1 MTARFFALAVVAAG
15 LAGCAASPAGTTST
29 GSTSPGPAYEREM
42 RDGRP
47 GLFGDLTW
55 NIDLSGK
62 PKAAEQA
69 APQTGA
75 APQQAAAPAGAAAA
89 GAAAASVPPMTASEQ
104 EEFKKWQ
111 ESAGASERQEFEEWR
126 AWQEWKR
133 KNPK

>member
-1 MTARFFALAVVAAG
+1 MKARFVALSVGAAG
-15 LAGCAASPAGTTST
+15 LAGCATDYVPPPPSGV
-29 GSTSPGPAYEREM
+29 PGPAYVNEM
-42 RDGRP
+42 KDGRP

-55 NIDLSGK
+55 DIDLSGK

-69 APQTGA
+69 APQ
-75 APQQAAAPAGAAAA
+75 AAAP
-89 GAAAASVPPMTASEQ
+89 MTAAEH
-104 EEFKKWQ
+104 EEFKKWR

>member
-1 MTARFFALAVVAAG
+1 MKPRFFAIAVAAAG
-15 LAGCAASPAGTTST
+15 LAGCASDYVPPRPANT
-29 GSTSPGPAYEREM
+29 PGPAYEREM
-42 RDGRP
+42 QEGRP

-62 PKAAEQA
+62 NKAEQQA

-75 APQQAAAPAGAAAA
+75 APA
-89 GAAAASVPPMTASEQ
+89 AAAASVPPMTAAEQ
-104 EEFKKWQ
+104 EEFKKWR
-111 ESAGASERQEFEEWR
+111 ESAGASERQEFEDWR

>member
-1 MTARFFALAVVAAG
+1 
-15 LAGCAASPAGTTST
+15 
-29 GSTSPGPAYEREM
+29 M

-55 NIDLSGK
+55 DIDLSGK
-62 PKAAEQA
+62 NKAAQQA
-69 APQTGA
+69 APQAGAAPQQAGA
-75 APQQAAAPAGAAAA
+75 APQQAAAPA

-104 EEFKKWQ
+104 EEFKKWR

>member
-1 MTARFFALAVVAAG
+1 MKARSFGVAVVAIG
-15 LAGCAASPAGTTST
+15 LAGCATDYVPPRPST
-29 GSTSPGPAYEREM
+29 EPGPAYANEM
-42 RDGRP
+42 KDGRP
-47 GLFGDLTW
+47 GMFGDLTW
-55 NIDLSGK
+55 SFDLSGK
-62 PKAAEQA
+62 NKAAQQA
-69 APQTGA
+69 APQAGA

-89 GAAAASVPPMTASEQ
+89 ATVPPMTATEQ

>member
-1 MTARFFALAVVAAG
+1 MKARFFVVAVVAAG
-15 LAGCAASPAGTTST
+15 LAGCATDYVPPRPST
-29 GSTSPGPAYEREM
+29 EPGPAYANEM
-42 RDGRP
+42 KEGRP

-62 PKAAEQA
+62 NKAAQQA
-69 APQTGA
+69 APQAGA

-89 GAAAASVPPMTASEQ
+89 ASVPPMTAAEQ
-104 EEFKKWQ
+104 AEFKKWQ